1 PEIIDPETG
10 EVLPEG
16 QEGELVI
23 TPITKQALPLLRYRT
38 KDISRLYYAPCPCGR
53 TIVRMETIKG
63 RTDDMLI
70 VNGVNVFP
78 SQVEHVLTQV
88 EGVTPNYV
96 IVLDKK
102 GVLDKLEV
110 WVEVDENV
118 FTDAVGGLEELKRR
132 LEQELLNN
140 LYINAKVKLVEPKTL
155 ERSMGKA
162 KRIVDRRELI
172 QK

>member
-1 PEIIDPETG
+1 
-10 EVLPEG
+10 
-16 QEGELVI
+16 
-23 TPITKQALPLLRYRT
+23 
-38 KDISRLYYAPCPCGR
+38 
-53 TIVRMETIKG
+53 M
-63 RTDDMLI
+63 
-70 VNGVNVFP
+70 
-78 SQVEHVLTQV
+78 
-88 EGVTPNYV
+88 
-96 IVLDKK
+96 
-102 GVLDKLEV
+102 
-110 WVEVDENV
+110 DENV